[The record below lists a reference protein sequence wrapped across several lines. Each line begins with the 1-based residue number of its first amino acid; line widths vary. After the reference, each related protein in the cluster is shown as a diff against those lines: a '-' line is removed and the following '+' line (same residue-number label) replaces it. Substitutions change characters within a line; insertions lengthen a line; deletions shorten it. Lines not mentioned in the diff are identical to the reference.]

1 MLIRVQMGVRF
12 RLCVIF
18 GELAD
23 IITDYRISLLL
34 IRMLEKE
41 APNYIGCHC
50 HDMGGFLDRL
60 RGRHRLQPARIR
72 SVWNSYIGSHQEYF
86 YKVLLNV
93 MNRDDGMSEILMP
106 KQHAANEAEHEF
118 VLRLLADR
126 IAGFFHS
133 IIVDETLT
141 NLHELKKSCYN
152 LGQQHSAYSR
162 ETFKVQRPTITRLRV
177 FHPRL
182 SSRIPFYGFFEMCSP
197 IFQDRLIPKFGT
209 GAKTAFFLQIYSR
222 LTYWDAFTL
231 ALLEE
236 LENRGGTPREELR
249 AWQALLHVINENMLA
264 GYLDARSAMRQ

>member
-1 MLIRVQMGVRF
+1 
-12 RLCVIF
+12 
-18 GELAD
+18 
-23 IITDYRISLLL
+23 
-34 IRMLEKE
+34 
-41 APNYIGCHC
+41 
-50 HDMGGFLDRL
+50 MGGLLDRL

-118 VLRLLADR
+118 VVRLLADR

-162 ETFKVQRPTITRLRV
+162 ETFK
-177 FHPRL
+177 
-182 SSRIPFYGFFEMCSP
+182 
-197 IFQDRLIPKFGT
+197 
-209 GAKTAFFLQIYSR
+209 

-249 AWQALLHVINENMLA
+249 AWQTLLHIINENMLA
-264 GYLDARSAMRQ
+264 GYLDARSQMRQ